1 MNAPILFIPN
11 IFHFGVHGFASST
24 GYSRE
29 NFNNYKTLTIED
41 GPSHHHINRKNFTR
55 KVPPPSNHLA
65 ANLRIIPS
73 ELPPHIENISSDEE
87 PTIDN
92 ENNYLLNNSKYVGRV
107 HRVTKKEKR
116 RKKEKRH
123 KHDDRKSER
132 STIKQQPLK
141 AYSYSSGSDNEALL
155 RNREELIIALN
166 MNEQTRRSITKSTL
180 YDKLSALQKQ
190 PHDDNRKTAT
200 PSSSSSTKR
209 KRCNSVDNGLVQPT
223 YEPIKRKTVH
233 SDDYKKKR
241 KKSMPADVE
250 DELHSLEEQELRLM
264 ALKSAVL
271 KKHEARKKRQAATQQ
286 QTARPYSPTDSVI
299 ADESGERSI
308 DCIDSDNNNM
318 DISPISSPDG
328 NQCQPMD
335 MELASSNESSKSPV
349 FCRNTIIFDEQYV
362 DWGTSI
368 AVPVPF
374 NATYIEIDQS
384 TPMNHQFPNMFGQN
398 QMMAGFEPV
407 NEDTLAD
414 IATGG
419 GGAVNVDSE
428 DELRAQLIEQLR
440 NQNSSNSNSGIETVT
455 MTVVDDEI
463 HTNKNNDE
471 LSHVD
476 TLEEDCLRSL
486 LLSSKGLYILQFCVI
501 YSVFHLGFHYLFH

>member
-1 MNAPILFIPN
+1 MLIVHSKLNLAI
-11 IFHFGVHGFASST
+11 HEFGPST

-29 NFNNYKTLTIED
+29 NFNSYKTLIIED
-41 GPSHHHINRKNFTR
+41 GPSHHHTNRKNFTR
-55 KVPPPSNHLA
+55 KVPPTSNHSA
-65 ANLRIIPS
+65 PNSRTISSA
-73 ELPPHIENISSDEE
+73 LPAHIENISSDEE
-87 PTIDN
+87 ATIDN
-92 ENNYLLNNSKYVGRV
+92 ENDYLVNNSKYVGRA

-123 KHDDRKSER
+123 KHDDRKSDR
-132 STIKQQPLK
+132 STVKQQPSK
-141 AYSYSSGSDNEALL
+141 AYSYSSGSENETLL
-155 RNREELIIALN
+155 RNRDELILALN
-166 MNEQTRRSITKSTL
+166 MNEQTRRSTSKSTL
-180 YDKLSALQKQ
+180 FDKLSVLQKQ
-190 PHDDNRKTAT
+190 PLDDTRK
-200 PSSSSSTKR
+200 SSSSSIMKR
-209 KRCNSVDNGLVQPT
+209 KRCKSIDSPTREPVQRKPEHSDE
-223 YEPIKRKTVH
+223 YKIKRK
-233 SDDYKKKR
+233 KL
-241 KKSMPADVE
+241 PADDE

-308 DCIDSDNNNM
+308 DCNDSDNNNM
-318 DISPISSPDG
+318 DISPISSPGG
-328 NQCQPMD
+328 NHCQPMD

-362 DWGTSI
+362 DWSTSI

-384 TPMNHQFPNMFGQN
+384 TAMNHQFPNMFGQN
-398 QMMAGFEPV
+398 QMNAGFEPV
-407 NEDTLAD
+407 NEEIIDNT
-414 IATGG
+414 TGG
-419 GGAVNVDSE
+419 SGAGAVNVDSE

-463 HTNKNNDE
+463 QTKNNDE
-471 LSHVD
+471 LNQVD

-486 LLSSKGLYILQFCVI
+486 LLSSKGLHCIFK
-501 YSVFHLGFHYLFH
+501 

>member
-1 MNAPILFIPN
+1 MNMRLHCSSLQHI
-11 IFHFGVHGFASST
+11 HFTVHGHCTAYT
-24 GYSRE
+24 GYTRE
-29 NFNNYKTLTIED
+29 NFNSYKTLTIED
-41 GPSHHHINRKNFTR
+41 GPSHHHTNRKNFTR
-55 KVPPPSNHLA
+55 KIQPSSNHS
-65 ANLRIIPS
+65 RQIIS
-73 ELPPHIENISSDEE
+73 SVLPAHIENISSDEE
-87 PTIDN
+87 PTIGN
-92 ENNYLLNNSKYVGRV
+92 ENDYYLLNASKYNVGRAS
-107 HRVTKKEKR
+107 HRITKKEKR
-116 RKKEKRH
+116 RKKDKRH

-132 STIKQQPLK
+132 STIKQQPFK
-141 AYSYSSGSDNEALL
+141 AYSYSSGSDNETLL
-155 RNREELIIALN
+155 RNRDELIMALN
-166 MNEQTRRSITKSTL
+166 MNEQTRRSTSKSTL

-190 PHDDNRKTAT
+190 PHDDNRKSSST
-200 PSSSSSTKR
+200 SSSSTKR
-209 KRCNSVDNGLVQPT
+209 KRCKSFDTPT
-223 YEPIKRKTVH
+223 REAIKQKTEH
-233 SDDYKKKR
+233 SDHFKQKR
-241 KKSMPADVE
+241 KKSLPPDEE

-271 KKHEARKKRQAATQQ
+271 KKHEARKKRLAATQQ
-286 QTARPYSPTDSVI
+286 QHSRPYSPTDSVI

-318 DISPISSPDG
+318 DISPISSPGG

-398 QMMAGFEPV
+398 QMTAGFEPV
-407 NEDTLAD
+407 NGEIIDNNT
-414 IATGG
+414 TGAG
-419 GGAVNVDSE
+419 AGAGAVNVDSE

-440 NQNSSNSNSGIETVT
+440 PQNSSNSNSGIETVT

-463 HTNKNNDE
+463 QTKNNDE
-471 LSHVD
+471 LSQVD

-486 LLSSKGLYILQFCVI
+486 LLSSKGLYFVFCKI
-501 YSVFHLGFHYLFH
+501 YSYCVWNFHYV

>member
-1 MNAPILFIPN
+1 M
-11 IFHFGVHGFASST
+11 T

-29 NFNNYKTLTIED
+29 NFNSYKTLTIED
-41 GPSHHHINRKNFTR
+41 GPSHSHTNRKNFIR
-55 KVPPPSNHLA
+55 KIPPSSNHPA
-65 ANLRIIPS
+65 TNSRIILS
-73 ELPPHIENISSDEE
+73 ALPAHIEDISSDEE

-92 ENNYLLNNSKYVGRV
+92 ETDYLLNDSKYVGRA

-132 STIKQQPLK
+132 TFK
-141 AYSYSSGSDNEALL
+141 AYSYSSGSDNNTLL
-155 RNREELIIALN
+155 RNRDELIMALN
-166 MNEQTRRSITKSTL
+166 MNEQTRRSSSKSTL

-190 PHDDNRKTAT
+190 PNDDCRKL
-200 PSSSSSTKR
+200 SSLTSTKR
-209 KRCNSVDNGLVQPT
+209 KGCKGFGSPSRD
-223 YEPIKRKTVH
+223 PIKRKTEH
-233 SDDYKKKR
+233 SDDYKNKR
-241 KKSMPADVE
+241 NKSLPADDE

-286 QTARPYSPTDSVI
+286 PTARPYSPTDSVI

-318 DISPISSPDG
+318 DISPISSPG
-328 NQCQPMD
+328 GSNQCQPMD

-384 TPMNHQFPNMFGQN
+384 TQMNHQFPNIFGQN
-398 QMMAGFEPV
+398 QMSAGFEPV
-407 NEDTLAD
+407 HEEIIDNA
-414 IATGG
+414 GG
-419 GGAVNVDSE
+419 GGGGGVGRVNVDSE

-463 HTNKNNDE
+463 QTKNNDE
-471 LSHVD
+471 ISHVD

-486 LLSSKGLYILQFCVI
+486 LLSSKGLYWILSNF
-501 YSVFHLGFHYLFH
+501 LGFSYEIRIYLI

>member
-1 MNAPILFIPN
+1 M
-11 IFHFGVHGFASST
+11 
-24 GYSRE
+24 
-29 NFNNYKTLTIED
+29 
-41 GPSHHHINRKNFTR
+41 
-55 KVPPPSNHLA
+55 
-65 ANLRIIPS
+65 
-73 ELPPHIENISSDEE
+73 
-87 PTIDN
+87 
-92 ENNYLLNNSKYVGRV
+92 

-123 KHDDRKSER
+123 KYDDRKTER
-132 STIKQQPLK
+132 STVKQQPFK
-141 AYSYSSGSDNEALL
+141 AYSYSSGSDNETLL
-155 RNREELIIALN
+155 RNRDELIMALN
-166 MNEQTRRSITKSTL
+166 MNEQTRRSTSKSTL

-190 PHDDNRKTAT
+190 PHDDNRK
-200 PSSSSSTKR
+200 SSSTSSLAKR
-209 KRCNSVDNGLVQPT
+209 KRCKSFDSPT
-223 YEPIKRKTVH
+223 IEPVKRKTEP
-233 SDDYKKKR
+233 SGDYKKKR
-241 KKSMPADVE
+241 KKLSLPADEE

-318 DISPISSPDG
+318 DISPISSPGGG

-335 MELASSNESSKSPV
+335 MELASSNESSKSPL
-349 FCRNTIIFDEQYV
+349 FCQNTIIFDEQYV

-384 TPMNHQFPNMFGQN
+384 TRMNHQFPNMFGQN
-398 QMMAGFEPV
+398 QMTAGFEPV
-407 NEDTLAD
+407 NEEIIGNNMT
-414 IATGG
+414 G

-440 NQNSSNSNSGIETVT
+440 NQNSSNSNSGIETIT
-455 MTVVDDEI
+455 MTVDDDEI
-463 HTNKNNDE
+463 QTKKHNDE
-471 LSHVD
+471 LSQVD

-486 LLSSKGLYILQFCVI
+486 LLSSKGLCILNNFLLFFRLKFL
-501 YSVFHLGFHYLFH
+501 SVFI